1 MASEIKIEIARFEDV
16 SAIQAIYAYHV
27 LNGLGTFEE
36 TPPTIEDMEKRFNKI
51 IADGFPFL
59 VAKLADKIVGYAYA
73 SHFRERSAY
82 RFTVEDSIY
91 IDSQYLGSG
100 VGSMLLKELIV
111 SCKQRGYLQMLALI
125 GDSNNSG
132 SVNLHKRHGF
142 ELTGIMKNVG
152 YKFEKFVDVVVM
164 QLNLEV

>member
-1 MASEIKIEIARFEDV
+1 MASGIKIEAARFEDITAV
-16 SAIQAIYAYHV
+16 QAIYAHHV

-36 TPPTIEDMEKRFNKI
+36 IPPTIEDMEKRFNKI
-51 IADGFPFL
+51 TTDGFPFL
-59 VAKLADKIVGYAYA
+59 VARLADKVIGYAYA

-91 IDSQYLGSG
+91 IDNQYQGSG

-132 SVNLHKRHGF
+132 SVNLHKKHGF
-142 ELTGIMKNVG
+142 ELIGVMKNVG

-164 QLNLEV
+164 QLDLEI

>member
-1 MASEIKIEIARFEDV
+1 MASEIKIEVARFEDL
-16 SAIQAIYAYHV
+16 SAIQAIYAHHV

-36 TPPTIEDMEKRFNKI
+36 TPPTIEDMEKRFDKI
-51 IADGFPFL
+51 TADGFPFL
-59 VAKLADKIVGYAYA
+59 VARLTDKVIGYAYA

-91 IDSQYLGSG
+91 IDKQYQGSG

-125 GDSNNSG
+125 GDSNNRG
-132 SVNLHKRHGF
+132 SVNLHKKHGF
-142 ELTGIMKNVG
+142 ELIGIMKNVG

-164 QLNLEV
+164 QLDLEV